1 MLDQLY
7 SLNIVGKGGHTP
19 PPFSRSTPPFSKIPS
34 FMKIQDV
41 STIYRTIGKT
51 KILNDSFNP
60 LYVISTLKVS

>member
-7 SLNIVGKGGHTP
+7 SLNIVGKGGHT